1 MTEDDRVAGVSSF
14 WRAVQVSG
22 LIAIVIAIGGTL
34 GK

>member
-1 MTEDDRVAGVSSF
+1 MEEHDQVVGISSF

-22 LIAIVIAIGGTL
+22 LIAIVIVIGGAL

>member
-1 MTEDDRVAGVSSF
+1 MAEHDQIAGVSSF

-22 LIAIVIAIGGTL
+22 LIVVVVAIGGAL

>member
-1 MTEDDRVAGVSSF
+1 MAEHDQVVGVSSF

-22 LIAIVIAIGGTL
+22 LVAIVIAIGGAF

>member
-1 MTEDDRVAGVSSF
+1 MAEHDPVVGISSF

-22 LIAIVIAIGGTL
+22 LIVVVIVIGGAL